1 MRNPTPVWIA
11 PGMILTGVG
20 GLVFLISPTLAVLL
34 LLAMSAAAGLFL
46 FAAVTLG
53 KFDPTRSDD
62 SYAHSSDSSNSP
74 ASDSHSAGQGT
85 LNPKG

>member
-46 FAAVTLG
+46 FAAVL
-53 KFDPTRSDD
+53 FRS
-62 SYAHSSDSSNSP
+62 HTHTP
-74 ASDSHSAGQGT
+74 
-85 LNPKG
+85 